1 MTESASRDPVAREPE
16 RLSDEAIRKGL
27 ASLAEWRLAPDRTR
41 ITRHFC
47 FPSYQETIEFVLK
60 AARVAHSQQHYP
72 VMRIERFCLEID
84 CTTPEAGGVTEYD
97 IALASHLDTCHFVHL
112 ASAGQAR
119 MVHYPGAGGGCSDGC
134 GSSG

>member
-1 MTESASRDPVAREPE
+1 MTDSTVRDPAAGEPG
-16 RLSDEAIRKGL
+16 RLSGEALRREL
-27 ASLAEWRLAPDRTR
+27 ARRAEWRLSSDGTR

-60 AARVAHSQQHYP
+60 AARVAHSQRHYP
-72 VMRIERFCLEID
+72 VLHVERSCLEID
-84 CTTPEAGGVTEYD
+84 CTTPEAGGVTED
-97 IALASHLDTCHFVHL
+97 DVALATHLDTCHFVHL